1 MKITKFTADFQSI
14 ETVENNKSKTW
25 TSEMWEESLPI
36 YESILEQ
43 PFIRELAD
51 GSLSQERFSRYI
63 AQDEI
68 YLGNYGKQME
78 AFAELLDDADEKAM
92 FKAFAEAGME
102 SEKAMHQLLIE
113 RCDIDCDVQPSP
125 VTLAYGEHSRKAIES
140 GVKEIALAALLPCMW
155 IYNRVGLEILD
166 TARKNGCLDNN
177 PYKEWILEYGN
188 EEYCAGVR
196 TVLEMADRW
205 AARADADTRKAMKTV
220 YLEAAR
226 YEYDFWDYGYRG

>member
-25 TSEMWEESLPI
+25 TAEMWEESLPI

-78 AFAELLDDADEKAM
+78 AFAELLDDAEEKAM

-166 TARKNGCLDNN
+166 TARKNGCLDGN
-177 PYKEWILEYGN
+177 PYREWILEYGN

-196 TVLEMADRW
+196 SVLEMADRW

>member
-1 MKITKFTADFQSI
+1 
-14 ETVENNKSKTW
+14 
-25 TSEMWEESLPI
+25 
-36 YESILEQ
+36 
-43 PFIRELAD
+43 
-51 GSLSQERFSRYI
+51 
-63 AQDEI
+63 
-68 YLGNYGKQME
+68 ME

-113 RCDIDCDVQPSP
+113 RCGIDCDVQPSP

-155 IYNRVGLEILD
+155 IYNRVGLDILD
-166 TARKNGCLDNN
+166 TARKKNCLDGN

-196 TVLEMADRW
+196 SVLEMADRW
-205 AARADADTRKAMKTV
+205 AARADADTRKVMKTV

>member
-1 MKITKFTADFQSI
+1 MSW
-14 ETVENNKSKTW
+14 S
-25 TSEMWEESLPI
+25 SEIWKKSLPV
-36 YESILEQ
+36 YEAILCL
-43 PFIRELAD
+43 PFIKELSE
-51 GSLSQERFSRYI
+51 GSLPERKFGRYI
-63 AQDEI
+63 AQDEL
-68 YLGNYGKQME
+68 YLASYGRQLFQYADLLQDPYEKE
-78 AFAELLDDADEKAM
+78 VFTSFASSSLE
-92 FKAFAEAGME
+92 G
-102 SEKAMHQLLIE
+102 EKAMHQLLIE
-113 RCDIDCDVQPSP
+113 RCGIDCDVQPSP

-166 TARKNGCLDNN
+166 TARKNGCLDGN
-177 PYKEWILEYGN
+177 PYREWILEYGN

-196 TVLEMADRW
+196 SVLEMADRW

>member
-14 ETVENNKSKTW
+14 ETMENENAKTW
-25 TSEMWEESLPI
+25 TAEMWEESLPI

-68 YLGNYGKQME
+68 YLSNYGKQME

-102 SEKAMHQLLIE
+102 SEKAMHQLLID
-113 RCDIDCDVQPSP
+113 RCGIDCDVQPSP

-155 IYNRVGLEILD
+155 IYNRVGLDILD
-166 TARKNGCLDNN
+166 TARKKNCLDGN

-196 TVLEMADRW
+196 GVLEMADRW

>member
-1 MKITKFTADFQSI
+1 M
-14 ETVENNKSKTW
+14 ENENTKTW
-25 TSEMWEESLPI
+25 TAEIWEESLPI

-113 RCDIDCDVQPSP
+113 RCGIDCDVQPSP

-155 IYNRVGLEILD
+155 IYNRVGLGAKTFAS
-166 TARKNGCLDNN
+166 TAIRTKNGYSNTATKNSAPASAACLKWPTDG
-177 PYKEWILEYGN
+177 PH
-188 EEYCAGVR
+188 AQ
-196 TVLEMADRW
+196 TP
-205 AARADADTRKAMKTV
+205 TR
-220 YLEAAR
+220 ER
-226 YEYDFWDYGYRG
+226 R

>member
-1 MKITKFTADFQSI
+1 MKITKFTAGFQSI
-14 ETVENNKSKTW
+14 ETMENNKTKTW
-25 TSEMWEESLPI
+25 TAEMWEESLPI

-113 RCDIDCDVQPSP
+113 KVGIDLKVSPSD
-125 VTLAYGEHSRKAIES
+125 VTLGYNAHTQKAIDT
-140 GVKEIALAALLPCMW
+140 GVKELALAAILPCNW
-155 IYNRVGLEILD
+155 IYNRVGLDILS
-166 TARKNGCLDNN
+166 RSRLEGN
-177 PYKEWILEYGN
+177 PYKDWILEYGN
-188 EEYCAGVR
+188 EEFTSGVKML
-196 TVLEMADRW
+196 VGMIDRW
-205 AARADADTRKAMKTV
+205 AEDASEELIAGMDKEF
-220 YLEAAR
+220 LEALR
-226 YEYDFWDYGYRG
+226 FEYAFWEYGYNGD

>member
-25 TSEMWEESLPI
+25 TAEMWEESLPI

-155 IYNRVGLEILD
+155 IYNRVGLDILD
-166 TARKNGCLDNN
+166 TARKKNCLDGN

-196 TVLEMADRW
+196 SVLEMADRW

>member
-1 MKITKFTADFQSI
+1 MKITKFTAGFLSI
-14 ETVENNKSKTW
+14 ETMENNKTKTW
-25 TSEMWEESLPI
+25 TAEMWEESLPI

-113 RCDIDCDVQPSP
+113 RCSIDCDVQPSP

-166 TARKNGCLDNN
+166 TARKNGCLDGN

-188 EEYCAGVR
+188 EEFCAGVR
-196 TVLEMADRW
+196 NVLEMADRW